1 MKIKTSVAAFFTTL
15 LSLAIIFFILLAPQ
29 SALAVG
35 CTGAKC
41 NGLNPSDNGCGAD
54 QKLISSVPLRDK
66 SGVIELKYS
75 PACQAYW
82 GKLINTK
89 NHAPIW
95 ISLYQQQAA
104 QWVVIP
110 STTQSTTGFPGEL
123 FTNMWASFP
132 ANSCGYI
139 DRSQQSKG
147 KVWVCSKVVYSRPS

>member
-1 MKIKTSVAAFFTTL
+1 MKIKTSITAFFTTL
-15 LSLAIIFFILLAPQ
+15 FSLALILLILLSPQ

-41 NGLNPSDNGCGAD
+41 NGLNPAKNGCGAD
-54 QKLISSVPLRDK
+54 QKLMSTVPLRDK
-66 SGVIELKYS
+66 GGVMELKYS

-89 NHAPIW
+89 NYAPIW

-139 DRSQQSKG
+139 QRSSTE
-147 KVWVCSKVVYSRPS
+147 KVWVCSKIVYSPPS